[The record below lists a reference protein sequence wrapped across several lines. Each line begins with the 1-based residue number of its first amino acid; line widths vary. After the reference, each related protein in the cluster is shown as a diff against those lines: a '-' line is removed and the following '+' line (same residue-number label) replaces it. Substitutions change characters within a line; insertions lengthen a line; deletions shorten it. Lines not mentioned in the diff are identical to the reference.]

1 MSRLREWNRD
11 QIFYTTGRRLG
22 MDRAEVDMLIQ
33 RHALAMVSS
42 AGDDRHRVTVTRFA
56 VLGLL
61 AFAARK
67 RAGHVVM
74 TFDVDGRP
82 ARTVQCKAR
91 DETKAREWAAEFNG
105 RAEP

>member
-42 AGDDRHRVTVTRFA
+42 AGDDRHRVTVTRLA

-61 AFAARK
+61 AWAARK
-67 RAGHVVM
+67 RAGHIVLI
-74 TFDVDGRP
+74 FEAHGRP
-82 ARTVQCKAR
+82 VHTVRCKAR
-91 DETKAREWAAEFNG
+91 DETRAREWAAEFNR